1 MTTVTKT
8 LNLPLRAALGLAL
21 LALAIAPLW
30 ADNNLTRI
38 FGEGLLLCALA
49 ILWNMLA
56 GFGGLVSVG
65 QQAYVGIGAYAMLA
79 LGLYSGLPP
88 LASVPLAA
96 AAGGLLSLPIA
107 LLVFRLRG
115 HYFAIATWA
124 VAEIL
129 RLLVMQVP
137 ALGGGSGTSLPGSV
151 LKAISPDRGM
161 RADLIYWAVFAIFT
175 VILAGS
181 VLLMRSRWGLAL
193 RAMRD
198 SELAAESLGIRL
210 RPLRLALYCAIG
222 ALTAAVGAVML
233 LQKLRISPDAAFS
246 VQDWTAFVLFIAVI
260 GGVGTLE
267 GPILGTLIFVL
278 MREVLADYGPI
289 YLIVLGLVG
298 VAVMLFAPGGIWG
311 GLGARGLSLLPDR
324 HTA

>member
-1 MTTVTKT
+1 MKSF
-8 LNLPLRAALGLAL
+8 NLSLRLVLALAL
-21 LALAIAPLW
+21 LALATAPLW

-38 FGEGLLLCALA
+38 FGEGLVLCALA
-49 ILWNMLA
+49 VLWNLLA
-56 GFGGLVSVG
+56 GFGGRVSVG
-65 QQAYVGIGAYAMLA
+65 QQAFVGIGAYAMLG
-79 LGLYSGLPP
+79 LGLYTAIPP
-88 LASVPLAA
+88 VLAVPLA
-96 AAGGLLSLPIA
+96 GGIGALLSLPVA

-129 RLLVMQVP
+129 RLIVMQIP

-151 LKAISPDRGM
+151 LKAISPDRGL
-161 RADLIYWAVFAIFT
+161 RADLIYWEVFAIFAL
-175 VILAGS
+175 ILAGS
-181 VLLMRSRWGLAL
+181 VVLMRSRWGLAL

-210 RPLRLALYCAIG
+210 APLRLALYCAVG
-222 ALTAAVGAVML
+222 GLTAAVGAVIL

-267 GPILGTLIFVL
+267 GPILGTVL
-278 MREVLADYGPI
+278 FIALRQMLADFGPV
-289 YLIVLGLVG
+289 YLIILGLVG
-298 VAVMLFAPGGIWG
+298 VSVMLFAPRGLWGWLGG
-311 GLGARGLSLLPDR
+311 RGLSLLPDR
-324 HTA
+324 HNP